1 MIDFWAEWC
10 GPCKAISPLFE
21 KLSDEPAFCDVVFAK
36 VNIDDVGSVAEEFGI
51 RVVRR
56 VSLMDFRSDI

>member
-36 VNIDDVGSVAEEFGI
+36 VNIDDVESAAEGFGI
-51 RVVRR
+51 KAVRR
-56 VSLMDFRSDI
+56 FLLMVLEAI